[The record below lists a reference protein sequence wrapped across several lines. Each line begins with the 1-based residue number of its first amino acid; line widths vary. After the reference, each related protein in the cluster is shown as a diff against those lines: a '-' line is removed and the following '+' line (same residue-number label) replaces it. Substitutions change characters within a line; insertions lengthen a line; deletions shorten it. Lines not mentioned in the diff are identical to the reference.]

1 MKHFLLLLLALALPT
16 FSYAQTYTPSDSV
29 KIAVDPSDSTRT
41 REVYCLILGKA
52 TNMLGLGSKCVVE
65 VDFGE
70 GQDIWRGG
78 MDNTLVDENGKAIK
92 FNSMVDALNY
102 MTQFGWKFVDA
113 YAITMSPN
121 NHVYHWLLRK
131 EVAIDETGREGINQ
145 VRDKKSKKGK
155 KEKKEKTRSKFDDPI
170 Y

>member
-1 MKHFLLLLLALALPT
+1 
-16 FSYAQTYTPSDSV
+16 
-29 KIAVDPSDSTRT
+29 
-41 REVYCLILGKA
+41 
-52 TNMLGLGSKCVVE
+52 
-65 VDFGE
+65 
-70 GQDIWRGG
+70 
-78 MDNTLVDENGKAIK
+78 
-92 FNSMVDALNY
+92 MVDALNY